1 MDRAA
6 RDVAGTG
13 TGGLIMR
20 VLIATDLSD
29 ASLAGLECVC
39 ACGSG
44 VFTHATLLHVI
55 DLDLY
60 TAGGSVPQILEY
72 AHTAPEW
79 ADRLRGCG
87 LETDVRVEQ
96 GSAVETIEQVADEVG
111 ADLVVMTSLGH
122 GAATGRIFGST
133 VEKVASRGHVPVLVE
148 RVAEREGAWCRCGGS
163 SPFGRVL
170 VAAELDD
177 AASALLAHVGKLP
190 KGSAIR
196 VIHVAAAG
204 DDVAHAEAGL
214 SDLVA
219 KTDIPAAET
228 AILTGDPTDVI
239 VQDAVDWK
247 ATVVVVAACRH
258 SPLHRAVWGS
268 VARGVALHAPCSV
281 LIVPPDIAKP
291 A

>member
-1 MDRAA
+1 
-6 RDVAGTG
+6 
-13 TGGLIMR
+13 MR

-72 AHTAPEW
+72 AHTALPEW

-133 VEKVASRGHVPVLVE
+133 VEKVASRGHVPV
-148 RVAEREGAWCRCGGS
+148 
-163 SPFGRVL
+163 
-170 VAAELDD
+170 AELDD